1 MNRSSL
7 SAARRSRELADTAD
21 GPAVDVLVVGL
32 GATGAGAALD
42 AAARGLTVVAVDAH
56 DLAFGTSRWS
66 SKLIHGGLRYLASAQ
81 FDVAHESA
89 VERGVLMERTAPHLV
104 RAQPFVLPLTPLVSR
119 GQAALARAGFR
130 AGDALRLTARTARAT
145 LPAPRRLS
153 AVETRHLA
161 PVLRADGLRGGLLSW
176 DGRLTD
182 DARLVTALARTA
194 AAHGARI
201 LTRVRATL
209 ELTGSGARI
218 RDELTGREGHIRARA
233 VVNAS
238 GVWAGDLVDGIRIRP
253 SRGTH
258 LVLRSEHLGPLPTGL
273 HVPVPGESNRF
284 VLVLPQGDGRVYLGL
299 TDEPVEGAVPDVP
312 EAPETD
318 IGFLLDVL
326 GCVLDVP
333 VHRGDVVGAFAG
345 LRPLLDTTPD
355 GTAAST
361 ADLSRRHA
369 VLTSPDG
376 VITVV
381 GGKLTTYR
389 RMAEDAVDAAVT
401 ARRLTAGPSPTAS
414 LPLVGAAPP
423 HVLGALRTPDRL
435 VGRYGTEAPAV
446 HALGTRDPRLG
457 EPVLPG
463 HPVTRAE
470 LLWAVRHEG
479 ALDADD
485 LLDRRTRIGLVWYPR
500 TVRRRWRSRTKSWV
514 RPWLS
519 WADGRGGGTDDGR
532 PGRARDA
539 GRPWR
544 GDRRRMARAR

>member
-1 MNRSSL
+1 MSSTSL
-7 SAARRSRELADTAD
+7 SAARRSRELADTVD
-21 GPAVDVLVVGL
+21 GRVVDVLVVGL

-42 AAARGLTVVAVDAH
+42 AAARGLSVVAVDAH

-66 SKLIHGGLRYLASAQ
+66 SKLIHGGLRYLASGQ

-119 GQAALARAGFR
+119 AQAALTWAGFR

-145 LPAPRRLS
+145 LPVPRRLS
-153 AVETRHLA
+153 GVETRHLA
-161 PVLRADGLRGGLLSW
+161 PALRTDGLRGGLLSW

-194 AAHGARI
+194 AGHGARI
-201 LTRVRATL
+201 LTRVRAL
-209 ELTGSGARI
+209 DLTGSGARI
-218 RDELTGREGHIRARA
+218 RDELTGEQGHIRARA
-233 VVNAS
+233 VINAS

-258 LVLRSEHLGPLPTGL
+258 LVLRADHLGPLPAGL
-273 HVPVPGESNRF
+273 HIPVPGETSRF
-284 VLVLPQGDGRVYLGL
+284 VLVLPQGDGRVYVGL
-299 TDEPVEGAVPDVP
+299 TDEPVEGDVPDVP
-312 EAPETD
+312 EAPESD

-326 GCVLDVP
+326 GSVLDVP
-333 VHRGDVVGAFAG
+333 VQRADVVGAFAG
-345 LRPLLDTTPD
+345 LRPLLDTAPD
-355 GTAAST
+355 SGTAART
-361 ADLSRRHA
+361 ADISRRHA

-401 ARRLTAGPSPTAS
+401 ARGLPAGPSPTAA

-423 HVLGALRTPDRL
+423 RLLGTLAAPRPL
-435 VGRYGTEAPAV
+435 VWRYGTEAPAV
-446 HALGTRDPRLG
+446 HTLGASDPRLRA
-457 EPVLPG
+457 PVLPG

-479 ALDADD
+479 ALDETDV
-485 LLDRRTRIGLVWYPR
+485 LDRRTRIGLVPEDR
-500 TVRRRWRSRTKSWV
+500 AAALEAAREAVGEV
-514 RPWLS
+514 M
-519 WADGRGGGTDDGR
+519 AERG
-532 PGRARDA
+532 
-539 GRPWR
+539 
-544 GDRRRMARAR
+544 